1 MPTYKITDP
10 ETGNIFETTRE
21 APPSEQEL
29 EEIFTKM
36 KQKPPEVSKKQSPA
50 VQQKAKTDQSPVTR
64 EETRY
69 DMAKAGQEQ
78 SESDDPQDV
87 LLDVPTLKIDEIK
100 LKVNDLD
107 AKVTLSAALAN
118 LVKIDVGVHVSI
130 ADVDLDIKG
139 VEAQALLKV
148 RLKRVYEILARA
160 LETLDKNP
168 EILNSVLPP
177 LGKAIGEVGKGA
189 GEAIGEL
196 GKDAGR
202 AAGELESNAAPEVK
216 QLGSETAKSL
226 NPGGPIGETV
236 KSAAGNAE
244 QLTKGVTA
252 QTGPAAESLKGKSE
266 DVDKSIKGQFYE
278 DEIERRYFH
287 RKDKENDDDKAINKP
302 LSESEYNPNE

>member
-139 VEAQALLKV
+139 VDAQALLKV
-148 RLKRVYEILARA
+148 RLKKVHEILSRA
-160 LETLDKNP
+160 LDTLDKNP

-177 LGKAIGEVGKGA
+177 LGKAIGEVGKGT
-189 GEAIGEL
+189 GEAVGEL
-196 GKDAGR
+196 GKHAGR
-202 AAGELESNAAPEVK
+202 AAGELESNTAPEVK
-216 QLGSETAKSL
+216 LFETETARSL
-226 NPGGPIGETV
+226 SPGSQIGETV

-252 QTGPAAESLKGKSE
+252 RTDPVTESLKGTTE
-266 DVDKSIKGQFYE
+266 DVVQSIEGQFHE
-278 DEIERRYFH
+278 KEKERRYFH
-287 RKDKENDDDKAINKP
+287 RKDRENNNGKTIKKP
-302 LSESEYNPNE
+302 SSESEYNPKE